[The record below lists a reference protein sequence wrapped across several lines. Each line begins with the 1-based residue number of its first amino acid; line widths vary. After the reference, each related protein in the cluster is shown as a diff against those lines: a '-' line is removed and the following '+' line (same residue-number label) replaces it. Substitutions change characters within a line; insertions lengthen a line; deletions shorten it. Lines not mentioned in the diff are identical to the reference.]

1 MVLALVSGW
10 YFVVLYRRSFG
21 SGSMFGIDSNRVWL
35 PPVFPSCRAGC
46 MRSLALVPFPSL
58 FWVSRSFFL
67 LSFPSCQFSNIS
79 VLGFSCPALF
89 PAAL

>member
-21 SGSMFGIDSNRVWL
+21 SGVMFGIDSNRVWL
-35 PPVFPSCRAGC
+35 PPVLPPCRAGC

-58 FWVSRSFFL
+58 FWVSCSFF
-67 LSFPSCQFSNIS
+67 SAVFAFVS
-79 VLGFSCPALF
+79 VL
-89 PAAL
+89 

>member
-21 SGSMFGIDSNRVWL
+21 SGVMFGIDSNRVWL
-35 PPVFPSCRAGC
+35 PPVFPSCRVGC

-58 FWVSRSFFL
+58 FRVFSSFFSAVF
-67 LSFPSCQFSNIS
+67 SFVS
-79 VLGFSCPALF
+79 VL
-89 PAAL
+89 

>member
-21 SGSMFGIDSNRVWL
+21 SGVMFGIDSNRVWL
-35 PPVFPSCRAGC
+35 PPVLPPCRAAAC
-46 MRSLALVPFPSL
+46 VRLPLFRSRRCFGSPAA
-58 FWVSRSFFL
+58 FFL